1 MEGLVQEVKTGTA
14 NTRNGVKTTYKVVV
28 NGSQYGTWDD
38 PGCNAGDTVSF
49 EFTQNGNYLNITKG
63 SLSVVSKGT
72 GAPPAQTI
80 GLNEVLT
87 KGPGSGSHGPYQARN
102 NDTQDQIMRQSA
114 VKAAIE
120 NRSEETDPNTLLG
133 DADIFFKYYKNGI
146 TDDNLTDSLAEE
158 DVNF

>member
-72 GAPPAQTI
+72 GAPPPQQSMSQS
-80 GLNEVLT
+80 GLSKSTGGGN
-87 KGPGSGSHGPYQARN
+87 SYQARN